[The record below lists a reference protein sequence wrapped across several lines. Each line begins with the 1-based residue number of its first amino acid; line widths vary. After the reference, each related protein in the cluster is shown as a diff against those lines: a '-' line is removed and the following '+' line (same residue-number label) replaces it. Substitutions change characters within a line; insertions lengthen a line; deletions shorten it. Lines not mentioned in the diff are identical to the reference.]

1 MLDGNFSMKT
11 WFAQL
16 EMNIQT
22 TELTN
27 SKKKKILFSLYNVC
41 PAFFPFNLVLV
52 ILLQECFSQP
62 FPIFSTKSS
71 TLDEKLK
78 MNWGEK
84 LCSFVE
90 KHRMTLP
97 TFRCILSHHIWL

>member
-27 SKKKKILFSLYNVC
+27 SKKKKS
-41 PAFFPFNLVLV
+41 FFPYIMFALH
-52 ILLQECFSQP
+52 FSHL
-62 FPIFSTKSS
+62 I
-71 TLDEKLK
+71 
-78 MNWGEK
+78 
-84 LCSFVE
+84 
-90 KHRMTLP
+90 
-97 TFRCILSHHIWL
+97 